1 MRYWWVV
8 MALAIGV
15 SLAPGA
21 HADELA
27 DILSGKTVPLTL
39 QLKDLNEQWRR
50 FNTTGQLELGPVS
63 QIFGAI
69 FGGST
74 SPYFTNGRTVQIGG
88 ELYLVAYRAN
98 VVTPNLL
105 AVMMSSSGPPQPTLL
120 TPETRLHLS
129 LISLRSAGS
138 LTDIRPFNLQE
149 VIQESQAAVQAAASA
164 SGG

>member
-1 MRYWWVV
+1 

-15 SLAPGA
+15 SLAPAA

-27 DILSGKTVPLTL
+27 DILSGKTIPLTL

-50 FNTTGQLELGPVS
+50 FSMTGQFDLGPIS
-63 QIFGAI
+63 QIFGAM

-88 ELYLVAYRAN
+88 ETYLVAYRAN
-98 VVTPNLL
+98 VVTPNML
-105 AVMMSSSGPPQPTLL
+105 AVIMSNGGPPQPTLL

-129 LISLRSAGS
+129 LIHLRSAGS
-138 LTDIRPFNLQE
+138 LTDIRPFQLQE
-149 VIQESQAAVQAAASA
+149 VLQESQAAVQAAASS